1 MVKDEASPS
10 KGNAYLQHVVSIIWW
25 FTYWDTKVWQRDSL
39 SLNKIKIEM
48 EYIRIWKRIYNR
60 ISIYWKRNYEKT
72 FQEELLGGK
81 CCINLYILYE
91 LIQLQIHSKKKNSTS
106 NLRKGTWDLIYIYI
120 YITKTKNQN

>member
-91 LIQLQIHSKKKNSTS
+91 LIQLQTHSKKNSTS
-106 NLRKGTWDLIYIYI
+106 NLRKGTWALIYIYI